1 MAALT
6 SPGVGITVNVSRRD
20 SQEYLRLHQL
30 EPYLEDAAVYALYA
44 EDDLGPAER
53 LRDYF
58 RRVLTLEH
66 IYHREYAYV
75 SSTAWNRRAFVVA
88 FRKCVHPLRDMDLT
102 VADFHQLLIVIC
114 PDFPRATLDSIIHVL
129 PRALQSEGK
138 FHCGTLATAFEV
150 HWYHSK
156 FLSALDPFFRR
167 LVRIDD
173 GVAVPTGKEEGE
185 SSALPL
191 EELERAVIYLNATK
205 GRRPHPAAI
214 SWEVVEQCLADAG
227 FRDAVS
233 FRRLCQC
240 LLQSEVLARRLHTPP
255 LPMRSMDRVAAILAP
270 PPKPSVPETTEEEPI
285 AEEKP
290 PPRKQR
296 SLRKKVNSTM
306 RLALAARKRENA
318 ERAAAAAAGA
328 GGGADEE

>member
-44 EDDLGPAER
+44 EDDLPPAER

-58 RRVLTLEH
+58 KRVLTLEH

-129 PRALQSEGK
+129 PRALQSDGK

-191 EELERAVIYLNATK
+191 EELEKAVVYLNATK
-205 GRRPHPAAI
+205 SKRSHPAAI
-214 SWEVVEQCLADAG
+214 SWEVVEQCLNDAG

-255 LPMRSMDRVAAILAP
+255 LPFRSMDRVAAILAP

-318 ERAAAAAAGA
+318 ERAAAAAQ
-328 GGGADEE
+328 GGDADEE

>member
-1 MAALT
+1 M
-6 SPGVGITVNVSRRD
+6 SRRD

-30 EPYLEDAAVYALYA
+30 EPYLEDAATYALYA

-58 RRVLTLEH
+58 RQVISLEH
-66 IYHREYAYV
+66 IYHREYAYT

-102 VADFHQLLIVIC
+102 VPDFHQLLIVIC

-129 PRALQSEGK
+129 PRALCCDGK

-191 EELERAVIYLNATK
+191 HELEKAVIYLNATK
-205 GRRPHPAAI
+205 GKRSHPAAI

-270 PPKPSVPETTEEEPI
+270 PPQPSVPEEPAEEPI

-290 PPRKQR
+290 PPRKGR
-296 SLRKKVNSTM
+296 LRKKVNSM
-306 RLALAARKRENA
+306 RLTLAARKRENA
-318 ERAAAAAAGA
+318 ERAAAAAAGE
-328 GGGADEE
+328 GGDADEE

>member
-6 SPGVGITVNVSRRD
+6 SPVGITGINVSRRD

-58 RRVLTLEH
+58 RQVLSLEH
-66 IYHREYAYV
+66 IYGREYTYV

-102 VADFHQLLIVIC
+102 VLDFHQLLIVIC
-114 PDFPRATLDSIIHVL
+114 PDFPRSTLDSIIHVL
-129 PRALQSEGK
+129 PRALQSDGK
-138 FHCGTLATAFEV
+138 FHCGTLSTAFEV
-150 HWYHSK
+150 HWYHNK

-167 LVRIDD
+167 LVRIDE
-173 GVAVPTGKEEGE
+173 GVAVPTGKEEGD
-185 SSALPL
+185 SSALSLDDL
-191 EELERAVIYLNATK
+191 EKAVVYLNATK
-205 GRRPHPAAI
+205 GKRPHPAAI
-214 SWEVVEQCLADAG
+214 PWEVVEQCLNDAG

-240 LLQSEVLARRLHTPP
+240 LIQSKVLARRLHTPP
-255 LPMRSMDRVAAILAP
+255 LPFRSLDSVAAILAP
-270 PPKPSVPETTEEEPI
+270 PPKPSVPEEPAEEPVV
-285 AEEKP
+285 EEKP
-290 PPRKQR
+290 PPRKKS

-306 RLALAARKRENA
+306 RLTLAARKQKNA
-318 ERAAAAAAGA
+318 ERAAVGA
-328 GGGADEE
+328 GGDAEEE

>member
-6 SPGVGITVNVSRRD
+6 SPAGISSVNVSRRD

-30 EPYLEDAAVYALYA
+30 EPYLEDAAIYAIYA
-44 EDDLGPAER
+44 EDDLSHEER

-58 RRVLTLEH
+58 RSVLSLEH
-66 IYHREYAYV
+66 IYHREYAYI

-102 VADFHQLLIVIC
+102 VPDFHQLLIVIC

-129 PRALQSEGK
+129 PRALQSDGK

-167 LVRIDD
+167 LVCIKD
-173 GVAVPTGKEEGE
+173 GVAVPTGKEEGD
-185 SSALPL
+185 SSALSLDDL
-191 EELERAVIYLNATK
+191 EKAVVYLNATK
-205 GRRPHPAAI
+205 GKRPHPAAI
-214 SWEVVEQCLADAG
+214 RWEVVEQCLNDAG

-240 LLQSEVLARRLHTPP
+240 LIQSEVLARRLHTPP
-255 LPMRSMDRVAAILAP
+255 LPFRSLDSVAAILAP
-270 PPKPSVPETTEEEPI
+270 PPKASVPEEPAEEPI
-285 AEEKP
+285 VEEKP
-290 PPRKQR
+290 PPRKKS

-306 RLALAARKRENA
+306 RLTLAARKQKNA
-318 ERAAAAAAGA
+318 ERAAGA
-328 GGGADEE
+328 GGDAEEE

>member
-6 SPGVGITVNVSRRD
+6 SPVGITGINVSRRD

-30 EPYLEDAAVYALYA
+30 EPYLEDAAVYALYGD
-44 EDDLGPAER
+44 DDLTHEER

-58 RRVLTLEH
+58 RQVLSLEH
-66 IYHREYAYV
+66 IYGREYIYV

-102 VADFHQLLIVIC
+102 VPDFHQLLIVIC

-129 PRALQSEGK
+129 PRALQSDGK

-167 LVRIDD
+167 LVRIDG
-173 GVAVPTGKEEGE
+173 GVAVPTGKEEGD

-191 EELERAVIYLNATK
+191 DELERAVIYLNATK
-205 GRRPHPAAI
+205 GKRPHPAAI
-214 SWEVVEQCLADAG
+214 SWEVVERCLADAG

-240 LLQSEVLARRLHTPP
+240 LIQSEVLARRLHTPP

-270 PPKPSVPETTEEEPI
+270 PPKPSVPVADEEAAEEPVK
-285 AEEKP
+285 KP
-290 PPRKQR
+290 R
-296 SLRKKVNSTM
+296 SLRKKVNSM
-306 RLALAARKRENA
+306 RLTLAARKRENA

-328 GGGADEE
+328 GGDAEEE

>member
-1 MAALT
+1 MASTRHA
-6 SPGVGITVNVSRRD
+6 VTVTPSTRPR
-20 SQEYLRLHQL
+20 EAI
-30 EPYLEDAAVYALYA
+30 AA
-44 EDDLGPAER
+44 
-53 LRDYF
+53 
-58 RRVLTLEH
+58 
-66 IYHREYAYV
+66 I
-75 SSTAWNRRAFVVA
+75 SS
-88 FRKCVHPLRDMDLT
+88 
-102 VADFHQLLIVIC
+102 
-114 PDFPRATLDSIIHVL
+114 
-129 PRALQSEGK
+129 
-138 FHCGTLATAFEV
+138 ATASGPRR
-150 HWYHSK
+150 YHSK

-185 SSALPL
+185 SAALPL
-191 EELERAVIYLNATK
+191 GELERAVVYLNATK
-205 GRRPHPAAI
+205 GKRSHPAAI

-270 PPKPSVPETTEEEPI
+270 PPKPSVEEEPAEEPI
-285 AEEKP
+285 VEEKP
-290 PPRKQR
+290 PLRKR

-306 RLALAARKRENA
+306 RLTLAARKRENA

-328 GGGADEE
+328 GGDAAEE

>member
-6 SPGVGITVNVSRRD
+6 SPGVGISVNVSRRD

-30 EPYLEDAAVYALYA
+30 EPYLEDAAAYALYA

-129 PRALQSEGK
+129 PRALQSDGK

-150 HWYHSK
+150 HWRGPGVCSSRRWRQHEK
-156 FLSALDPFFRR
+156 LSLRS
-167 LVRIDD
+167 
-173 GVAVPTGKEEGE
+173 VP
-185 SSALPL
+185 
-191 EELERAVIYLNATK
+191 
-205 GRRPHPAAI
+205 RRPP
-214 SWEVVEQCLADAG
+214 VRAG
-227 FRDAVS
+227 
-233 FRRLCQC
+233 
-240 LLQSEVLARRLHTPP
+240 
-255 LPMRSMDRVAAILAP
+255 
-270 PPKPSVPETTEEEPI
+270 TT
-285 AEEKP
+285 A
-290 PPRKQR
+290 
-296 SLRKKVNSTM
+296 SS
-306 RLALAARKRENA
+306 
-318 ERAAAAAAGA
+318 
-328 GGGADEE
+328 

>member
-1 MAALT
+1 MLGHVFQNLGLSFT
-6 SPGVGITVNVSRRD
+6 RGVGATLSND
-20 SQEYLRLHQL
+20 DH
-30 EPYLEDAAVYALYA
+30 A
-44 EDDLGPAER
+44 EAPNSE
-53 LRDYF
+53 
-58 RRVLTLEH
+58 
-66 IYHREYAYV
+66 AYV
-75 SSTAWNRRAFVVA
+75 PG
-88 FRKCVHPLRDMDLT
+88 H
-102 VADFHQLLIVIC
+102 
-114 PDFPRATLDSIIHVL
+114 
-129 PRALQSEGK
+129 
-138 FHCGTLATAFEV
+138 
-150 HWYHSK
+150 
-156 FLSALDPFFRR
+156 
-167 LVRIDD
+167 
-173 GVAVPTGKEEGE
+173 AVPILYVLSKTGGRLALKGE
-185 SSALPL
+185 SAALPL
-191 EELERAVIYLNATK
+191 EELEKAVVYLNATK
-205 GRRPHPAAI
+205 SKRSHPAAI
-214 SWEVVEQCLADAG
+214 SWEVVEQCLNDAG

-255 LPMRSMDRVAAILAP
+255 LPMRRMDRVAAILAP